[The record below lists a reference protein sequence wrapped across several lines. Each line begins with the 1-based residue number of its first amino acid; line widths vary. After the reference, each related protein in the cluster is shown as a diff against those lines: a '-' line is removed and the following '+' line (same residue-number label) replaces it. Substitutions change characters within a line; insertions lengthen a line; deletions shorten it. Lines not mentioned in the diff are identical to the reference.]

1 MERKQKFSLE
11 QKLEVLDLV
20 LKKNQLQTEVC
31 RKFKVSD
38 SELYHWI
45 TQFRKY
51 GVSGLLLKS
60 SNNNYS
66 PNLKLKVVTE
76 YKKGLLSLNQLARK
90 YKISRGNL
98 IYQWIV
104 RLDKEG
110 YESLLK
116 DNRGK
121 KSKMKRKRVSPKD
134 YHKLSKEEM
143 LLELEYLNTENA
155 YLKKLDA
162 LIREEEAKENR
173 KKR

>member
-38 SELYHWI
+38 SELSHWI
-45 TQFRKY
+45 TQFRKH

-60 SNNNYS
+60 SNNYYS

-90 YKISRGNL
+90 YKISRGSL

-143 LLELEYLNTENA
+143 LRELEYLNTENA

-162 LIREEEAKENR
+162 LIREEEARENR